1 MHDNNGRAHCS
12 ITIRNKLTRGICK
25 MLQQYT
31 LSGWLWLHSH
41 LLVWL
46 RCLSVRLRGC
56 LHRRVHGRGG
66 IVGSWGVLV
75 PRRKGGVVAQVPT
88 RCSGLGRTSC
98 GRKGNRD
105 EFSLYQRSNPL
116 SSSDYWKKWCPLYY
130 MYLTAVNKVHD
141 NTKHN
146 NALVH
151 LSTCSNFPALWHSVP
166 SLYWRMQLYSFTF

>member
-116 SSSDYWKKWCPLYY
+116 SSSDYWKKWCPLYVFDCCEQSPWQY
-130 MYLTAVNKVHD
+130 QTQQCI
-141 NTKHN
+141 
-146 NALVH
+146 
-151 LSTCSNFPALWHSVP
+151 SP
-166 SLYWRMQLYSFTF
+166 SLHMFQLPCSVAQCPKPLLKDATI